1 MKHIIQ
7 FRIYQGEKAFVGE
20 GIDVPIV
27 TQGKNI
33 DEVAANLKEALAL
46 YLEGENLAELGIAA
60 EPSALVNFELEPLH
74 A

>member
-46 YLEGENLAELGIAA
+46 YLEVENLAELGIAA